1 MRWPPSSHLHTMPN
15 SAWPVARPR
24 SSAWEEGV
32 VYPLLLLAALY
43 HVVQCIPAWWLPA
56 PLRQAGWGFP
66 SDVFLLLH
74 MPTSVPT
81 RVLRDALPAQL
92 SWLAPSAVLEAL
104 LARLSSV
111 EGRVRIRLLTCTES
125 LPGAGRRTDRRVH
138 ALPRHAGLPGLPPLS
153 CVAHVCRA
161 GARAL
166 DRHDHAPWHAAAP
179 RRERR
184 AARRRRARW

>member
-1 MRWPPSSHLHTMPN
+1 MPN

-92 SWLAPSAVLEAL
+92 
-104 LARLSSV
+104 
-111 EGRVRIRLLTCTES
+111 
-125 LPGAGRRTDRRVH
+125 
-138 ALPRHAGLPGLPPLS
+138 
-153 CVAHVCRA
+153 
-161 GARAL
+161 
-166 DRHDHAPWHAAAP
+166 
-179 RRERR
+179 
-184 AARRRRARW
+184 